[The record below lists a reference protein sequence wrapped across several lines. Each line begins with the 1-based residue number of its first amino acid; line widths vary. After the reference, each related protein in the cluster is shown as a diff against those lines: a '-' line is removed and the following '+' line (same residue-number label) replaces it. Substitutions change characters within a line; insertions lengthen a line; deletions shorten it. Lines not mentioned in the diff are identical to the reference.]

1 MQASV
6 SASYT
11 FADAVMAACL
21 LSFLMQ
27 AAVSPKASSGHED
40 DSLQPWQLTALQDC
54 AEFNDGNAAE
64 AAERCRGM
72 TAVLTGLLE
81 VCDQRRWT
89 AEQLA
94 GNSWLQGAAQQ
105 AISPCPLQL

>member
-1 MQASV
+1 
-6 SASYT
+6 
-11 FADAVMAACL
+11 
-21 LSFLMQ
+21 MQ

-40 DSLQPWQLTALQDC
+40 DSLEPWQLTALQEC
-54 AEFNDGNAAE
+54 ADFEDGNAAE
-64 AAERCRGM
+64 AAERSKEM

-94 GNSWLQGAAQQ
+94 GNTFLQGAAQQ
-105 AISPCPLQL
+105 AISPCPLRL